1 MSVKMKIWLLPIV
14 ATVIF
19 AIGTIWILIL
29 STSTLST
36 IGGVGSTHYPYLDAT
51 TKFASQLDLLGT
63 TITSAVSEGEKKRL
77 DEAKEIAN
85 QMRKTLA
92 SASGLVGHEA
102 QVKSLSDDF
111 EAYLAAS
118 LETAGIFLGD
128 IKGDGPASVPKMQ
141 SSQKKL
147 EASLKSARESAQTE
161 FSTALQK
168 AEDGVRSSRNV
179 NVIIAFLVVA
189 GLLVA
194 SWFVIK
200 SVWDQ
205 LGGEPEYAR
214 SAMRV
219 MAQGDLSQHIKLSS
233 GDTTSL
239 LAAVQEMTQG
249 LRTMVAGVRH
259 SSHSITDAAREIAS
273 GNQDLSVRTE
283 QQASSLAHTSSGM
296 AEITSTIQQNAESSR
311 QASQLA
317 TSASA
322 VAVRGGEV
330 MGEVIQTMA
339 SIDSSS
345 KKISEIIGVI
355 DGIAFQTNILA
366 LNAAVEAARAGEQG
380 RGFAVVA
387 SEVRSLAGRSAQAA
401 KEISSLI
408 KTSVDQV
415 SHGSTLVQ
423 RAGSTMEEIVNSV
436 QKVGSII
443 EEITVA
449 SREQAVSIAEAGSA
463 ISKMDETT
471 QQNAALV
478 EEAAAAASSLEQQS
492 EELVRTMAS
501 FKLGDHRDEVD
512 HGHHGG
518 HHGGAHSMLALR

>member
-1 MSVKMKIWLLPIV
+1 MSVKMKIWSLPIV
-14 ATVIF
+14 ATIIF
-19 AIGTIWILIL
+19 ALGTMAVLAI
-29 STSTLST
+29 STSTLSN
-36 IGGVGSTHYPYLDAT
+36 IRGVGDTHYPYLDAT
-51 TKFASQLDLLGT
+51 TKFSSQLDTLGA

-77 DEAKEIAN
+77 DEAKDIAA
-85 QMRKTLA
+85 QMRKTLQGA
-92 SASGLVGHEA
+92 QALAGHEA
-102 QVKSLSDDF
+102 QVKALGADF
-111 EAYLAAS
+111 EGYLAAS

-128 IKGDGPASVPKMQ
+128 IKGDGPASIPKMQ
-141 SSQKKL
+141 GSQKKL
-147 EASLKSARESAQTE
+147 EVSLKAARESAQSE
-161 FSTALQK
+161 FNAALQG
-168 AEDGVRSSRNV
+168 AEEGVRSSRNV
-179 NVIIAFLVVA
+179 TVISGLVVIA
-189 GLLVA
+189 VLLIA
-194 SWFVIK
+194 SWFVIQ
-200 SVWDQ
+200 SVWSQ

-219 MAQGDLSQHIKLSS
+219 MSQGDLSQHIKLNT

-249 LRTMVAGVRH
+249 LRSMVSGVRQ

-283 QQASSLAHTSSGM
+283 QQANSLAHTSSGM

-401 KEISSLI
+401 KEISALI

-415 SHGSTLVQ
+415 SHGSALVQ
-423 RAGSTMEEIVNSV
+423 RAGSTMQEIVSSV

-463 ISKMDETT
+463 IAKMDETT

-478 EEAAAAASSLEQQS
+478 EEAAAAASSLEQQA
-492 EELVRTMAS
+492 EELVKTMAS
-501 FKLGDHRDEVD
+501 FKLGDHRDEPD
-512 HGHHGG
+512 AHGG
-518 HHGGAHSMLALR
+518 VHSMLALR